1 MERADGTYELIG
13 TASNLAGLARWILSF
28 GARAEVQSPERLRRR
43 VAAEARRI
51 WKQYDHE

>member
-13 TASNLAGLARWILSF
+13 TAKNLKGLARWILSF
-28 GARAEVQSPERLRRR
+28 GSRAEVRSPDRLRHQ

-51 WKQYDHE
+51 WLQYDDE